1 MNYSAQEVIEYARQA
16 DVKFIRLAFCDAYGR
31 QKNIAVMP
39 SELSRAFDTGIA
51 FDASAVPGFGGAV
64 RSDLFLHPDPATLT
78 GLPWRP
84 ETGRVVRMFCDI
96 SHPDGSPF
104 EADSRGIL
112 RRAVK
117 AAAGYGLRFYFGPE
131 MEFYLF
137 KNGPDGERTDSPCD
151 NAGYMDIAPDDK
163 GENVRREICLM
174 LEQMGVRPESSH
186 HEEGPGQ
193 NEINFRFDDAMT
205 AADNAMTFQ
214 TVVKTIANLNGL
226 YADFSP
232 KPLDHK
238 PGNGFHINMSVK
250 SEQGDNSESM
260 IAGVL
265 EHICE
270 MTAFLNPTKE
280 SYDRFGKSKAPLYVS
295 WSSENRSQLIRI
307 PAAVGEYRRA
317 ELRSPDPTA
326 NPYIAFALIIYAGLD
341 GIEKGLKLPAAADFN
356 LYKADMQTLSDF
368 KKLPDTLPAARRAA
382 LSSRFVAAHIPAA
395 LIDIYCKN

>member
-163 GENVRREICLM
+163 GENVRREVCLM
-174 LEQMGVRPESSH
+174 LEQMGIQPEGSH

-193 NEINFRFDDAMT
+193 NEIDFRYSSPVKAADDAI
-205 AADNAMTFQ
+205 TFRSA
-214 TVVKTIANLNGL
+214 VNTIAARSGL
-226 YADFSP
+226 CADFSP
-232 KPLDHK
+232 KPLPEY
-238 PGNGFHINMSVK
+238 PGNGMHINVSAVSADGRDVMPAV
-250 SEQGDNSESM
+250 
-260 IAGVL
+260 IAGML
-265 EHICE
+265 EHAYD
-270 MTAFLNPTKE
+270 MTAFLNPTDE
-280 SYDRFGKSKAPLYVS
+280 SYLRFGSHKAPGYIS
-295 WSSENRSQLIRI
+295 WSAENRSQLIRI
-307 PAAVGEYRRA
+307 PAADSRYKRA
-317 ELRSPDPTA
+317 ELRSPDPA
-326 NPYIAFALIIYAGLD
+326 CNPDLAFALVIRAGLD
-341 GIEKGLKLPAAADFN
+341 GINTGAALPKECAMNLFTASDDVTEKLRRLPQSLAEAKNAAAHSAFI
-356 LYKADMQTLSDF
+356 ASA
-368 KKLPDTLPAARRAA
+368 LPEG
-382 LSSRFVAAHIPAA
+382 I
-395 LIDIYCKN
+395 IDNYTK